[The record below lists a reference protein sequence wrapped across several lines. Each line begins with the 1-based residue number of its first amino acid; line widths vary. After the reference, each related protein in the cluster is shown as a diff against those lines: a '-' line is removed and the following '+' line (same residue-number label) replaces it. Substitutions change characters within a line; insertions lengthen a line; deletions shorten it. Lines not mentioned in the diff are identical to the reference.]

1 MSGKRIASSLFVLI
15 ASCSDSAP
23 ATDGGLPAPG
33 EGTWG
38 IVFRDEFDAPAGVL
52 PDASRWTLEV
62 GGDGWGNQQL
72 EFDTARAENASHDGF
87 GHLAIT
93 AREENYQG
101 RSYTSARM
109 RMREEH
115 AQAYGRI
122 EARVR
127 LPIGQGVWPAFWMLG
142 ANVDTVP
149 WPECGEIDILE
160 FRGQAPNVVQGSLH
174 GPGYSG
180 AMPVTEIYTRE
191 GAGFDQDF
199 HIFAIEWDP
208 GRIAWL
214 IDGEV
219 YQVRDPSSL
228 LAGTSWVFDHAFF
241 IILNVAIGGGYVG
254 PPADDTPF
262 PATMLVDYVRV
273 YERN

>member
-1 MSGKRIASSLFVLI
+1 
-15 ASCSDSAP
+15 
-23 ATDGGLPAPG
+23 
-33 EGTWG
+33 
-38 IVFRDEFDAPAGVL
+38 
-52 PDASRWTLEV
+52 
-62 GGDGWGNQQL
+62 
-72 EFDTARAENASHDGF
+72 
-87 GHLAIT
+87 
-93 AREENYQG
+93 
-101 RSYTSARM
+101 
-109 RMREEH
+109 
-115 AQAYGRI
+115 
-122 EARVR
+122 
-127 LPIGQGVWPAFWMLG
+127 
-142 ANVDTVP
+142 
-149 WPECGEIDILE
+149 
-160 FRGQAPNVVQGSLH
+160 
-174 GPGYSG
+174 
-180 AMPVTEIYTRE
+180 MPVTEIYTRE